1 MTIAG
6 KTPEEMTIYPLKI
19 AVVLLAAGEGS
30 RMGSIPKALLKK
42 SGNSLLS
49 NFCTAVKALNPVEV
63 LVITGYHAQ
72 EIEAELARVN
82 HSLGLPVSIIRNPH
96 AADGQASSVR
106 LALENLK
113 STFDVL
119 MVALSDQPNITE
131 HELLI
136 LLDQFSTRESNR
148 EIVLPQV
155 RGQRGNPV
163 LFSSKA
169 VKDILQMP
177 EMVCRPYMDQHP
189 ELVQLFETQNEA
201 FVLDVDTLED
211 IQKLGIDRP

>member
-1 MTIAG
+1 M
-6 KTPEEMTIYPLKI
+6 
-19 AVVLLAAGEGS
+19 
-30 RMGSIPKALLKK
+30 
-42 SGNSLLS
+42 
-49 NFCTAVKALNPVEV
+49 EV

-82 HSLGLPVSIIRNPH
+82 HSLGLPVSIIRNPC

-106 LALENLK
+106 FALENLK

-119 MVALSDQPNITE
+119 MVALSDQPNTTE

-136 LLDQFSTRESNR
+136 LLDQFSKRESNR

-163 LFSSKA
+163 LFSNK
-169 VKDILQMP
+169 VVRNILEIP
-177 EMVCRPYMDQHP
+177 EMDCRRYMDLNP
-189 ELVQLFETQNEA
+189 ELVQRFETPHEA